1 MAKTIG
7 VKVKDRDRGYK
18 KMLKRVLAQQPK
30 EVSVGIF
37 SAEASEIHEEA
48 ERFSPVT
55 YDEASNSFTRAEPK
69 PRKPITVGEI
79 AEIHEYGLGNN
90 PERSFI
96 RAWVDEN
103 PGKIRAAMTRV
114 LEEVIKG
121 KRTKEVAMNRFGL
134 WAVGQMQKRISA
146 GISPGLSPVTILRK
160 GSSIP
165 LIDTG
170 QLRASITYQVKFTG
184 S

>member
-1 MAKTIG
+1 VARSIG
-7 VKVKDRDRGYK
+7 VRIKDKDKGYK

-37 SAEASEIHEEA
+37 DAEASQVHEEPQRFIGPVQEGA
-48 ERFSPVT
+48 EAP
-55 YDEASNSFTRAEPK
+55 NPK
-69 PRKPITVGEI
+69 PRKPMTVGEI

-103 PGKIRAAMTRV
+103 PGKIRAAMTRL
-114 LEEVIKG
+114 LESVIKG
-121 KRTKEVAMNRFGL
+121 KRTKETAMNAFGL
-134 WAVGQMQKRISA
+134 WAAGQMQKRIAA
-146 GISPGLSPVTILRK
+146 GIAPGLSPVTILRK
-160 GSSIP
+160 GSAIP